1 MQQQPTTMIEYQA
14 VLESIGDGIIVTD
27 KSARI
32 IYMNEAA
39 SKMLLWKV
47 EDALGK
53 DMVDV
58 VPAADPQGNIIPK
71 EKRSLYSAINTGVS
85 FSNHIANYYM
95 RRDGTKFPGAITT
108 SPVMF
113 NGETIGAVVS
123 FRDITRNA
131 EIDRM
136 KTEFLSLASH
146 QLRTPL
152 SAMKWFLEM
161 LLDGDAGLLNKE
173 QKEFVTNVDE
183 SNNRMIDLVNDLLNI
198 TRIESDRIIIDPKPT
213 NLSKL
218 IEDVLVELKP
228 KFQANKQ
235 KIIVSCN
242 PNLAEINI
250 DANLIRAVYLNLL
263 SNAIKYT
270 PAGGEITVIVSNKGN
285 EVVSQISDSGLGI
298 PKDEQNKVFSRFFRA
313 KNIIKKVVDGTGLG
327 LYLAKAIVDS
337 SGGKMSF
344 KSEEDKGTT
353 FWFSIPKEGMK
364 AREGQVTLGS

>member
-1 MQQQPTTMIEYQA
+1 MPQQPKTMIEYQA

-27 KSARI
+27 KNARI
-32 IYMNEAA
+32 IYINEVA
-39 SKMLLWKV
+39 SKMLLWRADEAV
-47 EDALGK
+47 GR

-58 VPAADPQGNIIPK
+58 VPAADPHGNMIPK
-71 EKRSLYSAINTGVS
+71 QNRSLYAAIKTGAS
-85 FSNHIANYYM
+85 FTNHIANYYI

-108 SPVMF
+108 SPVLF
-113 NGETIGAVVS
+113 NNEIIGAVVS

-136 KTEFLSLASH
+136 KAEFLSLASH

-161 LLDGDAGLLNKE
+161 LLDGDAGSLNKE
-173 QKEFVTNVDE
+173 QAEFVGNVNE

-198 TRIESDRIIIDPKPT
+198 TRIESDRIIVDPKPT

-218 IEDVLVELKP
+218 IDEIIVELKP
-228 KFQANKQ
+228 KFEANKQ
-235 KIIVSCN
+235 KVIVSCN
-242 PNLAEINI
+242 PTLADINI

-270 PAGGEITVIVSNKGN
+270 PSGGEVMVVVSNKGG
-285 EVVSQISDSGLGI
+285 EIVSQIADNGLGI
-298 PKDEQNKVFSRFFRA
+298 PKDEQSKVFNRFFRA
-313 KNIIKKVVDGTGLG
+313 KNIVKKVVDGTGLG

-337 SGGKMSF
+337 SGGKMWF
-344 KSEEDKGTT
+344 ESEEGRGTT
-353 FWFSIPKEGMK
+353 FWFTIPKAGMK
-364 AREGQVTLGS
+364 AKEGQVTLGS

>member
-1 MQQQPTTMIEYQA
+1 MIEYQA
-14 VLESIGDGIIVTD
+14 VLASIGDGIIVTD
-27 KSARI
+27 KSAKI

-39 SKMLLWKV
+39 SKMLLWKP
-47 EDALGK
+47 EDALGR

-58 VPAADPQGNIIPK
+58 VPAADPQGSIIPK
-71 EKRSLYSAINTGVS
+71 EKRSLYAAIKTGAS

-95 RRDGTKFPGAITT
+95 RHDGSRFPGAITT

-113 NGETIGAVVS
+113 NGEIIGAVVS

-161 LLDGDAGLLNKE
+161 LLDGDAGVLNKE
-173 QKEFVTNVDE
+173 QIEFVTNVND

-218 IEDVLVELKP
+218 IEDVLAELKP
-228 KFQANKQ
+228 KFLANNQ

-270 PAGGEITVIVSNKGN
+270 PSGGEITVIVSNKGG
-285 EVVSQISDSGLGI
+285 EVVSQISDSGFGI
-298 PKDEQNKVFSRFFRA
+298 PKDEQTKVFSRFFRA
-313 KNIIKKVVDGTGLG
+313 KNIVKKVVDGTGLG
-327 LYLAKAIVDS
+327 LYLAKAIIDS
-337 SGGKMSF
+337 SGGKIWF
-344 KSEEDKGTT
+344 KSEEGKGTT

-364 AREGQVTLGS
+364 AKEGQVTLGS